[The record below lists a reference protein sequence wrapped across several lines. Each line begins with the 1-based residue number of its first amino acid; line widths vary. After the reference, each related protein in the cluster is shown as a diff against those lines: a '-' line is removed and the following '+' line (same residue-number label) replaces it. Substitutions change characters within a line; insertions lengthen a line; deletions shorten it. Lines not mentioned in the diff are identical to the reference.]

1 MGPQSRTVY
10 LTSHSR
16 PPTLPTAAWSYPSQA
31 CRALA
36 LAPKSKSGP
45 LEILKIF
52 PLSREKK
59 NDSTSQGGRLHN
71 LYSLFLCLLSTPPTE
86 YLDPFPLFPF
96 LVQNIRSREIIPKK
110 KTTLCQENPFFPL

>member
-1 MGPQSRTVY
+1 MGNRLHTTIDHSYYFSLPQSRTVY

-31 CRALA
+31 CRVLA

-86 YLDPFPLFPF
+86 YLDPFPLFHSSLF
-96 LVQNIRSREIIPKK
+96 SSRTYGPAR
-110 KTTLCQENPFFPL
+110 